1 MEELFKQAN
10 SNGPSPRQAPGPP
23 HPPVDNEE
31 NDNNL
36 KSILTSPK
44 LASGSSEENQGWLKQ
59 ISNYFMEAYQLGATE
74 CKDKNIA

>member
-44 LASGSSEENQGWLKQ
+44 LASGSSEEN
-59 ISNYFMEAYQLGATE
+59 
-74 CKDKNIA
+74 